1 VKRKILKS
9 KIHRAVVTKT
19 DIDYEGSL
27 TLDENLMKAADMVPF
42 EQVHVYNITSGERFV
57 TYIIKGEKDSGV
69 IGVNGAA
76 VHKASLGDMLIIATY
91 TFLDDE
97 ERNYFYPKVVLVD
110 KDNKKVQ
117 SHISGMRGQK
127 KV

>member
-1 VKRKILKS
+1 VKRNILKS
-9 KIHRAVVTKT
+9 KIHRVVVTEV

-27 TLDENLMKAADMVPF
+27 TVDESLLEAADMVPF
-42 EQVHVYNITSGERFV
+42 EQVHVYNITNGERFV

-91 TFLDDE
+91 TLMDDE
-97 ERNYFYPKVVLVD
+97 ESSYFCPKVVLVD
-110 KDNKKVQ
+110 KNNK
-117 SHISGMRGQK
+117 INYA
-127 KV
+127 